1 MSLAAFAVPGPR
13 PAHHLTLIAHSHS
26 LTHTLSLATNHTISL
41 LNTHCSQLSDR
52 RLHHRS
58 SDSSPPHPPTHQWR
72 PPALLLAALLA
83 TAAVLAAS
91 QKPKA
96 ATPTKATPASPAGGG
111 GGRRPCADERDGSA
125 GEVRQVT
132 TFLRLLHE
140 SRVDTQINSQLMDSY
155 NGLTMFAPTDA
166 AFAALKPGTLNSLS
180 SQDQIQLMLYCVLPR
195 FYSLAMLTT
204 LGGPVNTQASGADGP
219 YKYKIKPS
227 NNNVNISTG
236 VNWALLS
243 TVVSKD
249 FPLAVYS
256 VDKVPLP
263 YELFGPKPPT
273 PAPAPAPAPSK
284 SKTKKHKKSA
294 GIAEPPVADDAS
306 ADDTTKKAAAPPPPF
321 QVGRRRRRC
330 LAGAIL
336 AAL

>member
-1 MSLAAFAVPGPR
+1 
-13 PAHHLTLIAHSHS
+13 
-26 LTHTLSLATNHTISL
+26 
-41 LNTHCSQLSDR
+41 
-52 RLHHRS
+52 
-58 SDSSPPHPPTHQWR
+58 
-72 PPALLLAALLA
+72 
-83 TAAVLAAS
+83 
-91 QKPKA
+91 
-96 ATPTKATPASPAGGG
+96 
-111 GGRRPCADERDGSA
+111 
-125 GEVRQVT
+125 
-132 TFLRLLHE
+132 
-140 SRVDTQINSQLMDSY
+140 MDSY

-195 FYSLAMLTT
+195 FYSLSMLTT
-204 LGGPVNTQASGADGP
+204 LSGPVNTQASGADGP

-284 SKTKKHKKSA
+284 SKTKKHKKST
-294 GIAEPPVADDAS
+294 GIAEPPA
-306 ADDTTKKAAAPPPPF
+306 ADDTTAADTAKKAAAAATG
-321 QVGRRRRRC
+321 VSRWVAAAGV
-330 LAGAIL
+330 LGGAIFAGL
-336 AAL
+336 F

>member
-1 MSLAAFAVPGPR
+1 MAS
-13 PAHHLTLIAHSHS
+13 S
-26 LTHTLSLATNHTISL
+26 
-41 LNTHCSQLSDR
+41 
-52 RLHHRS
+52 RL
-58 SDSSPPHPPTHQWR
+58 
-72 PPALLLAALLA
+72 LLLAALLA

-96 ATPTKATPASPAGGG
+96 ATPTKATPASPGPAAAA
-111 GGRRPCADERDGSA
+111 ADGPAPTNVTAVLEKSGKY
-125 GEVRQVT
+125 T

-306 ADDTTKKAAAPPPPF
+306 ADDTTKKAAAPATAVSRWVF
-321 QVGRRRRRC
+321 AAAGV

>member
-1 MSLAAFAVPGPR
+1 MVYLPHF
-13 PAHHLTLIAHSHS
+13 
-26 LTHTLSLATNHTISL
+26 
-41 LNTHCSQLSDR
+41 
-52 RLHHRS
+52 S
-58 SDSSPPHPPTHQWR
+58 ST
-72 PPALLLAALLA
+72 
-83 TAAVLAAS
+83 AVLAAS

-96 ATPTKATPASPAGGG
+96 ATPTKATPASPGPAAAA
-111 GGRRPCADERDGSA
+111 ADGPAPTNVTAVLEKSGKY
-125 GEVRQVT
+125 T

-273 PAPAPAPAPSK
+273 PAPAGS
-284 SKTKKHKKSA
+284 S
-294 GIAEPPVADDAS
+294 
-306 ADDTTKKAAAPPPPF
+306 
-321 QVGRRRRRC
+321 QR
-330 LAGAIL
+330 
-336 AAL
+336 

>member
-1 MSLAAFAVPGPR
+1 MASSSSA
-13 PAHHLTLIAHSHS
+13 
-26 LTHTLSLATNHTISL
+26 
-41 LNTHCSQLSDR
+41 
-52 RLHHRS
+52 RLM
-58 SDSSPPHPPTHQWR
+58 
-72 PPALLLAALLA
+72 LLAALLA
-83 TAAVLAAS
+83 SAAALAAA
-91 QKPKA
+91 QKATGTKPKA
-96 ATPTKATPASPAGGG
+96 ATPAASGPSAATADGPAPTNVTAVLEKSGKY
-111 GGRRPCADERDGSA
+111 
-125 GEVRQVT
+125 T

-195 FYSLAMLTT
+195 FYSLSMLTT
-204 LGGPVNTQASGADGP
+204 LSGPVNTQASGADGP

-284 SKTKKHKKSA
+284 SKTKKHKKST
-294 GIAEPPVADDAS
+294 GIAEPPA
-306 ADDTTKKAAAPPPPF
+306 ADDTTAADTAKKAAAAATG
-321 QVGRRRRRC
+321 VSRWVAAAGV
-330 LAGAIL
+330 LGGAIFAGL
-336 AAL
+336 F

>member
-1 MSLAAFAVPGPR
+1 MASF
-13 PAHHLTLIAHSHS
+13 
-26 LTHTLSLATNHTISL
+26 
-41 LNTHCSQLSDR
+41 
-52 RLHHRS
+52 RL
-58 SDSSPPHPPTHQWR
+58 
-72 PPALLLAALLA
+72 LLLAALLA

-96 ATPTKATPASPAGGG
+96 ATPTKATPASPGPAAAA
-111 GGRRPCADERDGSA
+111 ADGPAPTNVTAVLEKSGKY
-125 GEVRQVT
+125 T

-140 SRVDTQINSQLMDSY
+140 SR
-155 NGLTMFAPTDA
+155 
-166 AFAALKPGTLNSLS
+166 
-180 SQDQIQLMLYCVLPR
+180 LMLYCVLPR

-306 ADDTTKKAAAPPPPF
+306 ADDTTKKAAAPATA
-321 QVGRRRRRC
+321 VSRWVVAAAGV